1 MNIEQLEKLNELR
14 EKGIISQEQFETE
27 KEKILHANSDEK
39 SCDSLSKP
47 KKINWKNFGISSFIA
62 VIYFIFIFFQSD
74 IEFDDVILYK
84 QGLYVLLN
92 LVISAVFTLYA
103 IKINTYKYENCA
115 PAWFVFFVI
124 LVTGF
129 LGVWI
134 VTYQF
139 LQIKTGFALLKK
151 NINKRNK
158 ILTNIGITIL
168 LIIVSFAFFIL
179 YSLVN
184 SHYTTPSITTS
195 SVTNSSEDLAKKL
208 HSAVLGGEIE
218 EVNRLIANGA
228 DINISKDEECYL
240 DGYATPLLLAI
251 NDGTGA
257 YANKDSAEIAKILI
271 ESGAD
276 INVIC
281 NTKSG
286 NEVNPLSLA
295 IDDIQILK
303 LLIKAGANVNAK
315 LKEDRGSMSM
325 LVYALYYTENPQIIT
340 ELLKNGADYNDEF
353 NGNKISDLCLYIT
366 DVKKLDEKYNDQ
378 NENFIRN
385 CNTLL
390 QFVKEKDSKALQN
403 NSVSSVILPEE
414 FNQLHFKNIESNG
427 FQALLREGIEQYLIK
442 YLKETGNQPYS
453 GNLGDYI
460 DITPYIPLPQRPVV
474 FNGSNVEFIYV
485 TYEIAAGYIGPISFS
500 IPKSKLNPFLTK

>member
-62 VIYFIFIFFQSD
+62 VIYFIFIFLQSD

-208 HSAVLGGEIE
+208 HSAVLGGELE
-218 EVNRLIANGA
+218 EVKLLIAKGA
-228 DINISKDEECYL
+228 DVNISKDDECYL
-240 DGYATPLLLAI
+240 DDVATPLLLAI

-271 ESGAD
+271 KAGAD
-276 INVIC
+276 VNVIC

-295 IDDIQILK
+295 IDDISILK
-303 LLIKAGANVNAK
+303 LLISADANVNAK
-315 LKEDRGSMSM
+315 LKRNAQPDMSM
-325 LVYALYYTENPQIIT
+325 LVYALYYTKNPQIVT

-353 NGNKISDLCLYIT
+353 NGNKITNLCSSIANASTANEQY
-366 DVKKLDEKYNDQ
+366 KYL
-378 NENFIRN
+378 IKN

-390 QFVKEKDSKALQN
+390 QFVKERNPNALQR
-403 NSVSSVILPEE
+403 NSTPLHQTKVIEL
-414 FNQLHFKNIESNG
+414 
-427 FQALLREGIEQYLIK
+427 
-442 YLKETGNQPYS
+442 
-453 GNLGDYI
+453 
-460 DITPYIPLPQRPVV
+460 
-474 FNGSNVEFIYV
+474 
-485 TYEIAAGYIGPISFS
+485 
-500 IPKSKLNPFLTK
+500 